1 MLENYLNYD
10 NDENDKEIK
19 QIFQNNN
26 EEKKLYINNKYI
38 NSSNQDK
45 IKNEKNEK
53 QSYNVLINKKSDI
66 ITLDTLSSHRYNN
79 EINYLM
85 KDKTENLNFEEENKI
100 ENYIEN
106 KNNNKENI
114 ISDKKPLNKNLIIN
128 EQENN
133 YNEIIYNNN

>member
-66 ITLDTLSSHRYNN
+66 ITLDTLSS
-79 EINYLM
+79 L
-85 KDKTENLNFEEENKI
+85 
-100 ENYIEN
+100 
-106 KNNNKENI
+106 
-114 ISDKKPLNKNLIIN
+114 
-128 EQENN
+128 
-133 YNEIIYNNN
+133 

>member
-10 NDENDKEIK
+10 NDENDKETK

-26 EEKKLYINNKYI
+26 EEKKIYINNKYI

-79 EINYLM
+79 ETNNLL
-85 KDKTENLNFEEENKI
+85 KNKTENLNFEEENKI
-100 ENYIEN
+100 ENYIEK
-106 KNNNKENI
+106 KNNNKKI
-114 ISDKKPLNKNLIIN
+114 
-128 EQENN
+128 
-133 YNEIIYNNN
+133 